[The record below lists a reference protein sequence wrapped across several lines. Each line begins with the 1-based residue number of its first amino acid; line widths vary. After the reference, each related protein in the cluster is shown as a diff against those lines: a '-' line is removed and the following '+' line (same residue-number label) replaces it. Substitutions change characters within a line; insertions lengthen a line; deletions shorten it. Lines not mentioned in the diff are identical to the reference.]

1 MKFAKLVI
9 ILVALSATFVFIFN
23 YKMLD
28 IILRMKGNIAF
39 RSSINLRLSIVEKDD
54 SEDIVKE
61 PSSSNEQVQP
71 IHSDYPTYHTFEAML
86 HDDTHES
93 NNRAFPAYSSCP
105 YRGIRKPRETSDSK
119 TLVPECRRRKSTSR
133 DCEDVIKYFG
143 PHGTMTPGKC
153 DIEDAVK
160 ICSISGGE
168 NYKREQVQV
177 SCNDSHCRGKTIL
190 LGLFNEKMGKVTWRK
205 LNDTDD
211 LNAQLKQ
218 HILSSTFGPGFAL
231 LKCGKGTQ
239 VLSFPTILK
248 RVKPSRR
255 LKKRRPF
262 NINVVVEDSLS
273 RAHFYRTLLKTAS
286 TFRDIVY
293 NQTIPSTLLE
303 FEKVQGYETN
313 TYKNLQRL
321 FAGRKY
327 LHVKKNCKYTL
338 EEFKANGSTFNCTH
352 GIEEMFARYKNAG
365 YSTLLQE
372 DNCWYDSWG
381 SFMDPRENIG
391 PVRSKM
397 ERLSRWKDFVQLV
410 QLSGRGKVVD
420 DYGMSILTCDVYRKF
435 KVTNPYNSKTV
446 PNVCFAGRH
455 YASFFL
461 EYVKKYTELNDMA
474 DQPFIAYT
482 HVLTSHDTNGRRIV
496 NDDESLSELFRH
508 AAHLRNTLTIF
519 ASDHGG
525 KVINFAAYSTQ
536 GREEVFQ
543 PLLFMIIPHE
553 VSKLLGSEAMN
564 ALVLN
569 QNRLVGVEDL
579 YNSLVSIIEPR
590 VKKQTEN
597 AASNPEHSNQD
608 TAGSNPKHLAAFAD
622 PISKTFREEEG
633 LDGPLI
639 KSRLQGLFR
648 PVFLNRTCK
657 EMKISSVAL
666 CLCDG
671 MENTISN
678 DTGTVRWAAEFV
690 LGTLNNRI
698 QEQYTTTLKTQ
709 LGKMATSKFFGYG
722 ACQRYVITG
731 VTNARQVV
739 VGINQKLLFTLLAK
753 PIDRKTAE
761 IFDVELTFPMKIGEH
776 GIILNN
782 LVRVSRFNEYEM
794 CSDTGVDPKL
804 CACHP
809 YKTNNTLWRR
819 KLFSMVTSQATLGMK
834 PQTQFL
840 DKPCLVIIARVKTI
854 QIRPGRWQ
862 NATET
867 YEAINRCKNVKYKLR
882 ISFRRAIK
890 TRISLKYPAIV
901 TLLPK
906 TVTFL
911 YTAINNWRFGKAV
924 PKFSFKKTVLY
935 RSNTT
940 DKKL

>member
-1 MKFAKLVI
+1 
-9 ILVALSATFVFIFN
+9 
-23 YKMLD
+23 
-28 IILRMKGNIAF
+28 
-39 RSSINLRLSIVEKDD
+39 
-54 SEDIVKE
+54 
-61 PSSSNEQVQP
+61 
-71 IHSDYPTYHTFEAML
+71 
-86 HDDTHES
+86 
-93 NNRAFPAYSSCP
+93 
-105 YRGIRKPRETSDSK
+105 
-119 TLVPECRRRKSTSR
+119 
-133 DCEDVIKYFG
+133 
-143 PHGTMTPGKC
+143 MTPGKC
-153 DIEDAVK
+153 NTKNAVK

-168 NYKREQVQV
+168 NYKREEVQV
-177 SCNDSHCRGKTIL
+177 SCNDSHCRGNTIF
-190 LGLFNEKMGKVTWRK
+190 LGIFNDQIGNVTWRK
-205 LNDTDD
+205 LNNTDN

-231 LKCGKGTQ
+231 LKCGEGTQ
-239 VLSFPTILK
+239 VLGFPTILK
-248 RVKPSRR
+248 RAKPSQR
-255 LKKRRPF
+255 LEKRRPF
-262 NINVVVEDSLS
+262 NINIVVEDSLS

-303 FEKVQGYETN
+303 FQKVQSYAAK
-313 TYKNLQRL
+313 TYQSLQRL

-327 LHVKKNCKYTL
+327 LDVGENCKYTV
-338 EEFKANGSTFNCTH
+338 EEFKANGSMFNCTYAV
-352 GIEEMFARYKNAG
+352 EEMFARYKNAG

-372 DNCWYDSWG
+372 DHCWHDAWG
-381 SFMDPRENIG
+381 SFMDPRKQLD
-391 PVRSKM
+391 PVTDEM
-397 ERLSRWKDFVQLV
+397 QRLSRWKDFVQLV
-410 QLSGRGKVVD
+410 QLSGRQQAID
-420 DYGMSILTCDVYRKF
+420 DYGMSILTCDVYREF
-435 KVTNPYNSKTV
+435 KVTNPFSSKII

-461 EYVKKYTELNDMA
+461 EYVKKYTELNDIA

-519 ASDHGG
+519 ASDHGA
-525 KVINFAAYSTQ
+525 KATDFAAYSTQ

-579 YNSLVSIIEPR
+579 YNSLVSIIELR
-590 VKKQTEN
+590 VWAESL
-597 AASNPEHSNQD
+597 ASNPNHSNQN
-608 TAGSNPKHLAAFAD
+608 TAGSNPKHSVAFAD
-622 PISKTFREEEG
+622 PISKTSREEEG
-633 LDGPLI
+633 LDGPQI
-639 KSRLQGLFR
+639 KSHLQGLFR

-678 DTGTVRWAAEFV
+678 DTDAVRWAAEFA

-698 QEQYTTTLKTQ
+698 QKQYTTNLKSQ

-722 ACQRYVITG
+722 ACQRYVATV

-753 PIDRKTAE
+753 PNDRKTAE
-761 IFDVELTFPMKIGEH
+761 IFDVELTFPMKQGEH

-782 LVRVSRFNEYEM
+782 LVRVSRFNEYEI

-819 KLFSMVTSQATLGMK
+819 KLFSMVTSQAILGMK

-840 DKPCLVIIARVKTI
+840 DKPCLLIIARVTKTE
-854 QIRPGRWQ
+854 IRPGRWQ

-867 YEAINRCKNVKYKLR
+867 YEAINRCRNVKYKLK
-882 ISFRRAIK
+882 ISFKRIYK
-890 TRISLKYPAIV
+890 MRISLKYPAIV

-911 YTAINNWRFGKAV
+911 YTAINNWIFGKAV

-940 DKKL
+940 KKKL

>member
-1 MKFAKLVI
+1 
-9 ILVALSATFVFIFN
+9 
-23 YKMLD
+23 
-28 IILRMKGNIAF
+28 
-39 RSSINLRLSIVEKDD
+39 
-54 SEDIVKE
+54 
-61 PSSSNEQVQP
+61 
-71 IHSDYPTYHTFEAML
+71 
-86 HDDTHES
+86 
-93 NNRAFPAYSSCP
+93 
-105 YRGIRKPRETSDSK
+105 
-119 TLVPECRRRKSTSR
+119 
-133 DCEDVIKYFG
+133 
-143 PHGTMTPGKC
+143 MTPGKC
-153 DIEDAVK
+153 DIKDAVK

-205 LNDTDD
+205 LNNTDN

-218 HILSSTFGPGFAL
+218 HILSSTFAPRFAL

-239 VLSFPTILK
+239 VLGFPTILK
-248 RVKPSRR
+248 RAKPSRR
-255 LKKRRPF
+255 LEKRRTF
-262 NINVVVEDSLS
+262 SINIVVEDSLS

-303 FEKVQGYETN
+303 FEKVQGYGSTTFN
-313 TYKNLQRL
+313 NLKRL
-321 FAGRKY
+321 FTGQKY
-327 LHVKKNCKYTL
+327 NKVIDNCKYTV
-338 EEFKANGSTFNCTH
+338 EEFKANGSMFNCTY
-352 GIEEMFARYKNAG
+352 GVEEMFARYKNAG

-372 DNCWYDSWG
+372 DHCWRDAWG
-381 SFMDPRENIG
+381 SFMDPRKQLD
-391 PVRSKM
+391 PVKDEM
-397 ERLSRWKDFVQLV
+397 QRLSRWKDFVQLV
-410 QLSGRGKVVD
+410 QLSGRQQTID

-435 KVTNPYNSKTV
+435 KVTNPFSSKIT

-519 ASDHGG
+519 ASDHGA
-525 KVINFAAYSTQ
+525 KATDFAAYSTQ

-579 YNSLVSIIEPR
+579 
-590 VKKQTEN
+590 
-597 AASNPEHSNQD
+597 
-608 TAGSNPKHLAAFAD
+608 
-622 PISKTFREEEG
+622 EEEG
-633 LDGPLI
+633 LDGPLK

-648 PVFLNRTCK
+648 PVSLNRTCK

-678 DTGTVRWAAEFV
+678 NTGTVRWAAEFV

-698 QEQYTTTLKTQ
+698 QEQYTTNIKTQ

-753 PIDRKTAE
+753 PNDRKTAE
-761 IFDVELTFPMKIGEH
+761 IFDVELTFPMKQGEH

-782 LVRVSRFNEYEM
+782 LVRVSRFNEYEI

-840 DKPCLVIIARVKTI
+840 DKPCLVIIARVTKTE
-854 QIRPGRWQ
+854 IRPGRWQ

-867 YEAINRCKNVKYKLR
+867 YEAINRCRNVKYKLK

-901 TLLPK
+901 TLLPR

-911 YTAINNWRFGKAV
+911 YTAMNNWIFGKAV

-940 DKKL
+940 NKKL